1 MGVKAGRT
9 NGLCVQ
15 VTMYLTVLCRSHLK
29 RGAGQGMD
37 APPTRKPYRIT
48 KQREKWT
55 DAEHQRFLDAVDK

>member
-1 MGVKAGRT
+1 
-9 NGLCVQ
+9 
-15 VTMYLTVLCRSHLK
+15 MYLTVLCRSHLK